1 MLALG
6 VRLSGSCRKVRPN
19 CEEALVRDMKSFR
32 ILLALTAATANLL
45 CLGIA
50 SAADKTPA
58 SPPVI
63 VPPGHGNHNGNGN
76 GNQDLQGVPDN
87 VKNLIETFD
96 QTRDKY
102 LQQQRL
108 MLMKLHH
115 ATTPE
120 KQDQIRQQLQAN
132 RKEFLT
138 ELKGFREELRAD
150 LQALKGKISHGEFGR
165 IIDAANSAAS
175 DGGHRHRGQ

>member
-1 MLALG
+1 MPNG
-6 VRLSGSCRKVRPN
+6 PPEVRTSS
-19 CEEALVRDMKSFR
+19 LVGDMKSFR
-32 ILLALTAATANLL
+32 NLLALTAATANLF

-58 SPPVI
+58 PPPVI
-63 VPPGHGNHNGNGN
+63 VPPGHGNHNGNGNGNGN

-108 MLMKLHH
+108 MLIKLHH

-120 KQDQIRQQLQAN
+120 EQDQIRQQLQTN
-132 RKEFLT
+132 RKEFLA